1 MAWEEQRRLRNA
13 RGGDTAKIE
22 GLPVASASAGR
33 ADDRAAGASPVSA
46 PGRAARA
53 ERWGQRFGWMAA
65 ITVALVAL
73 VFALLAFANAGAT
86 STAFVGRRAGAFA
99 PYGRPGGGFGGAYP
113 PGFGPG
119 TAPPR

>member
-1 MAWEEQRRLRNA
+1 MAWEEQRRLRDA
-13 RGGDTAKIE
+13 PGGETAKIE
-22 GLPVASASAGR
+22 GLPG
-33 ADDRAAGASPVSA
+33 VSA
-46 PGRAARA
+46 PAAPAPSRSARA

-65 ITVALVAL
+65 FAVALVAL

-86 STAFVGRRAGAFA
+86 TTAFAGRRAGTLA

-119 TAPPR
+119 GVPPR

>member
-1 MAWEEQRRLRNA
+1 MAWDEQRRLRDA
-13 RGGDTAKIE
+13 RGGETAKIE
-22 GLPVASASAGR
+22 GLPG
-33 ADDRAAGASPVSA
+33 VSA
-46 PGRAARA
+46 PAGGAEDPAAAVSSALAPSRTLRA

-65 ITVALVAL
+65 FAVALVAL

-86 STAFVGRRAGAFA
+86 TTAFAGRRAGAFA

-119 TAPPR
+119 GVPPR